1 MSAKSPPDDE
11 KKFAYPEENN
21 NYLFDYDDSEDA
33 GDQTNNN
40 NNTAFLMTKTAALAL
55 TTATSSSSTTTA
67 AAMTTATAPFSN
79 KKSSNDNIS
88 SIYSDATHGLNGIVS
103 KTPSNKHTPT
113 PISATGVGQMD
124 MDMDILKDFT
134 DTPLKGVML
143 EDKFLSDDNHY
154 LRSQVALLNG
164 ENETLR
170 VQANLS
176 PDSNVTPVSID
187 YDDIFDGCNPEQI
200 RRILAVQDQL
210 QDMTKKFHEFKA
222 AVEVLRSRESSYN
235 GICGMLQDLRIE
247 AERKAHRDSMAEI
260 GSMHT
265 LQDQVSTQ
273 AGQLFALKRDLVDV
287 EGQLSTDQSLLRH
300 ASEAYNS
307 KQAETE
313 ELQIKL
319 AAANDDLDTASD
331 KLQALDG
338 IYQEMKEKLQK
349 VEKEK
354 EMLDIE
360 LLGYFDRLEKER
372 EAQSA
377 MAQELILFQS
387 IFPNVSQEKLQ
398 EIKYMKGQLSS
409 DRPPFLE
416 RINDFLRAVA
426 NGEPVGH
433 LLAPINCIIEAS
445 KYLRMDNE
453 GRWIDSE
460 GHSVVSR
467 YATQYEHRHLDIYQ
481 KVINFLSD
489 TIRRCE
495 KKVAESCDVADD
507 DQSDDGEDDSDDEG
521 YNEVEEYDE
530 VTAIPILQKA
540 GWTIDLLQAFVK
552 LLIDYLDGIGRT
564 IDDLLNGKS
573 NSRNLVWIS
582 ALMIYSLY
590 PLSIN
595 NNRESE

>member
-1 MSAKSPPDDE
+1 MSAKSPPND
-11 KKFAYPEENN
+11 FSYPEDNN
-21 NYLFDYDDSEDA
+21 NYLFDYDESEDA

-40 NNTAFLMTKTAALAL
+40 NNTAFPMTKTAALAL
-55 TTATSSSSTTTA
+55 TTSSSSSTTTTTTA

-79 KKSSNDNIS
+79 KKSSDVNDNIS
-88 SIYSDATHGLNGIVS
+88 SLYSNANHGLNGIVS
-103 KTPSNKHTPT
+103 KTPSNKHTT
-113 PISATGVGQMD
+113 VPISATGVDQMD
-124 MDMDILKDFT
+124 MDTLDDS
-134 DTPLKGVML
+134 TPLKGVML
-143 EDKFLSDDNHY
+143 EDKFLSDDNHN

-164 ENETLR
+164 ENEILR

-176 PDSNVTPVSID
+176 PGSNVTPVSID
-187 YDDIFDGCNPEQI
+187 YDAVFDGCNPEQI

-210 QDMTKKFHEFKA
+210 RDMTKKFHESKA
-222 AVEVLRSRESSYN
+222 DAEVLRSRESSYN

-247 AERKAHRDSMAEI
+247 AERKAHCDSMAEI

-265 LQDQVSTQ
+265 LQDKVSTQ

-287 EGQLSTDQSLLRH
+287 RRQLSTDQSLLNH
-300 ASEAYNS
+300 ASEAYIS

-313 ELQIKL
+313 ELQTKL

-331 KLQALDG
+331 KLRALDMG
-338 IYQEMKEKLQK
+338 MYQEMKEKVQK
-349 VEKEK
+349 VEKEN
-354 EMLDIE
+354 EMLDNE
-360 LLGYFDRLEKER
+360 LLGYFHRLEKER
-372 EAQSA
+372 EVQSA

-387 IFPNVSQEKLQ
+387 IFPTVSQEKLQ

-409 DRPPFLE
+409 DIPPFLE

-426 NGEPVGH
+426 NGEPVNH

-445 KYLRMDNE
+445 NHLRMDNE

-460 GHSVVSR
+460 GHSVASKS
-467 YATQYEHRHLDIYQ
+467 ATQYEHRHLDIYQ
-481 KVINFLSD
+481 KVVIFLRL
-489 TIRRCE
+489 TIYRCE

-507 DQSDDGEDDSDDEG
+507 DQSDDGEDGSDDEW

-530 VTAIPILQKA
+530 VTAIPVLQKA
-540 GWTIDLLQAFVK
+540 GWTIELLQAFVK
-552 LLIDYLDGIGRT
+552 LLIDYLGGIGRT

-573 NSRNLVWIS
+573 NSRNLVRIS

-590 PLSIN
+590 PFVYK
-595 NNRESE
+595 